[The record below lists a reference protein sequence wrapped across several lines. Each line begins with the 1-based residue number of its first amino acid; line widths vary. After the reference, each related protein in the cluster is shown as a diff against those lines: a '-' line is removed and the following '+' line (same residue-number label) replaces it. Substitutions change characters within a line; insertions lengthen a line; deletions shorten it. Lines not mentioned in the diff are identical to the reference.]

1 MFSFSFPANAILV
14 IASAITL
21 NGLLTYS
28 PTIQAV
34 EPNYAENKKI
44 WSFNNT
50 VITAQKNDPWL
61 TGNKHQQQAVE
72 AMSHAAASLPD
83 PKMSVGL
90 ANLPTDGFDFSQ
102 EGMTQLKVGIT
113 QMFPR
118 GDSLTI
124 KNQQLRIQSEAYPFQ
139 RTDREAKVAVTVG
152 SLWLDAYRAQ
162 QSIALIEQNRSLF
175 EQLVDVAQASY
186 SSTLGKT
193 RQQDIVSA
201 QLELTRLDDRLDI
214 LAQQQNAYLGML
226 SQWLSTVFIPRSS
239 AQNSTNTTQETM
251 VALSQ
256 LHKMK
261 LTEQLPQLDL
271 IHQGLTSAY
280 SEGNHW
286 LSIDELAKHFAKHPA
301 VFALDKKILATKTGI
316 NLAEQAYKPEW
327 AVNAS
332 YGYRDDDPMGN
343 SRADLFSVGVT
354 FDLPLFTNNRQDMTV
369 KSAIS
374 ATEVVKTEKILLLRQ
389 LLGAFSSAQGRL
401 LRLNSRKTL
410 YQTRLLPQVNDQAE
424 ASLTAYTNDDGDFSE
439 VVRSRIAVL
448 NAEIEQLKIHVEE
461 QKIILEL
468 NYLFVGNLVN
478 NDTFESPFK
487 NLPDNKVEGS
497 FDNTFKKTSVKP
509 QQNFAKPED
518 K

>member
-1 MFSFSFPANAILV
+1 MLTDKLSQPCLAS
-14 IASAITL
+14 IASVIILSWLSVYSVTL
-21 NGLLTYS
+21 KAAEY
-28 PTIQAV
+28 
-34 EPNYAENKKI
+34 NYADNKKV

-102 EGMTQLKVGIT
+102 EAMTQLKVGIT

-139 RTDREAKVAVTVG
+139 RADRKAKVAVTVG
-152 SLWLDAYRAQ
+152 TLWLDAYRVQ
-162 QSIALIEQNRSLF
+162 QSFDLIEQNRSLF
-175 EQLVDVAQASY
+175 EQLADVAQASY

-193 RQQDIVSA
+193 RQQDIVRA

-226 SQWLSTVFIPRSS
+226 SQWLSTAFLI
-239 AQNSTNTTQETM
+239 NSTQEATTS
-251 VALSQ
+251 LSP
-256 LHKMK
+256 LHRMT
-261 LTEQLPQLDL
+261 LAGQLPQLGL
-271 IHQGLTSAY
+271 IHKGLNSAY
-280 SEGNHW
+280 SEDNTVTSKSDW
-286 LSIDELAKHFAKHPA
+286 LSVDQLAKQFSQHPA
-301 VFALDKKILATKTGI
+301 VLALDKKILSTKTGI
-316 NLAEQAYKPEW
+316 SLAEQAYKPEW
-327 AVNAS
+327 GVNAS

-343 SRADLFSVGVT
+343 SRADLFTVGVT
-354 FDLPLFTNNRQDMTV
+354 FDLPLFTDNRQDMTV

-374 ATEVVKTEKILLLRQ
+374 ATEAVKTDKILLLRQ

-401 LRLNSRKTL
+401 SRLNSRKTL
-410 YQTRLLPQVNDQAE
+410 YQTRLLPQINDQAE

-448 NAEIEQLKIHVEE
+448 NAEIEQLKISVEE
-461 QKIILEL
+461 QKLILEL
-468 NYLFVGNLVN
+468 NYLFVGSLAT
-478 NDTFESPFK
+478 NDTLKSTFEQMSA
-487 NLPDNKVEGS
+487 
-497 FDNTFKKTSVKP
+497 KP
-509 QQNFAKPED
+509 QQAIAKREER
-518 K
+518 